1 MHSPTHRQPSYSI
14 SRGDGAGRRR
24 GRCWCTMQRGN
35 GFNESRKQ
43 ERRDTM
49 TDDAIDPPTTSTAPA
64 PDDAAGDDEA
74 VEDAGDLG
82 AASSPP
88 GDENASDDTQGI
100 VGEEA

>member
-1 MHSPTHRQPSYSI
+1 MQ
-14 SRGDGAGRRR
+14 GD
-24 GRCWCTMQRGN
+24 N

-49 TDDAIDPPTTSTAPA
+49 TDDAIDPPKTNTET
-64 PDDAAGDDEA
+64 DDAAGDDEA